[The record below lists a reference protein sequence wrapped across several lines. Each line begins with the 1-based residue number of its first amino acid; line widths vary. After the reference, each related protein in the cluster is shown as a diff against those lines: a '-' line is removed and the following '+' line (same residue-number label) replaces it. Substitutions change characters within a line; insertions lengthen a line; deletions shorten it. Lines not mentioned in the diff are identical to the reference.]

1 MSEWDDLLRAFGG
14 SLLIIGTMIC
24 SLTCVYKYVVC
35 QKKKENSIINVV
47 PRQYSNL
54 ESKHNSGVGI
64 IVTPQNT
71 ANCSSV

>member
-1 MSEWDDLLRAFGG
+1 MGDLNELFKIII
-14 SLLIIGTMIC
+14 LILFIIINIIFSIIC
-24 SLTCVYKYVVC
+24 IYKYAIC
-35 QKKKENSIINVV
+35 QKEKSIISVI

-71 ANCSSV
+71 AICSSV